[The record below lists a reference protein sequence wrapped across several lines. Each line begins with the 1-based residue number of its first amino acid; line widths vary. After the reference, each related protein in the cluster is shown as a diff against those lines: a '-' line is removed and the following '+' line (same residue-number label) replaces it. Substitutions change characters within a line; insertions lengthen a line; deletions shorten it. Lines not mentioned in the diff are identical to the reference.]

1 MSRAA
6 IAPQSIGAR
15 LSSALLWISVAWGLL
30 AALAVWLV
38 VEHEVDEL
46 LDDALIT
53 SAGLISGLLPDAA
66 TQDVVLSQAAS
77 AVSLAPSSKRFSWQ
91 VVDRNARVLIRS
103 ARAPGEALLA
113 RHRQGLSDSPSGWRV
128 YGLLLG
134 HEGRMLYVAQSRG
147 ERLEALADVTLGTL
161 LAALLVGGGGAT
173 ALRRR
178 ARREL
183 LPLNELCTQ
192 VQRHDPMDPATA
204 LPRAERLE
212 LQPIRDAIDG
222 LGRRLAQRI
231 RQERAVVAHAAHA
244 LRTPLAGMDVQ
255 LAVALR
261 ECPPEATGTLQRL
274 RRTREATS
282 RLSRVVSALL
292 TLFRTGVDLE
302 RRPVDA
308 AELLASLPA
317 PGLQLDFAPAF
328 DLDATLDDALPPR
341 LHADADLLAA
351 ALANLLDNAV
361 RHGARQVS
369 VEPVDG
375 GLRLTD
381 DGPGIDPVRLQAL
394 QQALDTQAYEGRT
407 GLGLMLADL
416 VARAHGGRL
425 RLGPS
430 PHGSG
435 LAVTLTLSEPADPPP
450 RQAGPL
456 SRRRSDAAPG
466 ECRRA
471 CSAPNRR
478 RARSSAPPAA
488 AAARCARCAGAAPG
502 SAPRPPA

>member
-1 MSRAA
+1 MNRPA

-30 AALAVWLV
+30 AALVIWLV
-38 VEHEVDEL
+38 VEHEVDEM
-46 LDDALIT
+46 LDDALIA
-53 SAGLISGLLPDAA
+53 SAGLISGMLPDAA
-66 TQDVVLSQAAS
+66 TQDAVLRQAASTLSQA
-77 AVSLAPSSKRFSWQ
+77 PGSSRFSWQ
-91 VVDRNARVLIRS
+91 VVDRDERVLIRS
-103 ARAPGEALLA
+103 ARAPGDALLP

-128 YGLLLG
+128 YGLALG

-183 LPLNELCTQ
+183 LPLNELCAQ

-231 RQERAVVAHAAHA
+231 RQERAIVAHAAHA
-244 LRTPLAGMDVQ
+244 LRKPLAGMDVQ

-292 TLFRTGVDLE
+292 TLFRAGVDLE

-328 DLDATLDDALPPR
+328 DLDPADAARPP
-341 LHADADLLAA
+341 LLQADADLLAA

-361 RHGARQVS
+361 RHGAQQVRL
-369 VEPVDG
+369 EPIEG
-375 GLRLTD
+375 GLRLID
-381 DGPGIDPVRLQAL
+381 DGPGIDPVRREAL
-394 QQALDTQAYEGRT
+394 QQALDAQAYEGRT

-450 RQAGPL
+450 R
-456 SRRRSDAAPG
+456 
-466 ECRRA
+466 
-471 CSAPNRR
+471 
-478 RARSSAPPAA
+478 
-488 AAARCARCAGAAPG
+488 
-502 SAPRPPA
+502 